1 MHKLCLHRIKATS
14 PEFACE
20 KANELLNSANTSEQF
35 SEKTIE
41 NIKKTSFFK
50 DDFFGDI
57 DFCLAIILQA
67 EAASIKEDMKEALIE
82 LGFTKSADEVERLF
96 KISSSQESQGNQ
108 FHYSIIGCLSK
119 NNQSYINGDPT
130 NYRWDVSDY
139 SIEGLNKS
147 YQKEFANFNVLKD
160 LNEIEPD
167 ESDDSISLWE
177 LNYEEEKGET
187 YLVFSDTKID

>member
-1 MHKLCLHRIKATS
+1 MHKLCLHRIKAPS

-20 KANELLNSANTSEQF
+20 KANELLNSEQF
-35 SEKTIE
+35 SKKTIK
-41 NIKKTSFFK
+41 NIKKTSLFK
-50 DDFFGDI
+50 DNFFSDI
-57 DFCLAIILQA
+57 DFCLAVILQA
-67 EAASIKEDMKEALIE
+67 EASSIKEDMKLQLIE
-82 LGFTKSADEVERLF
+82 LGFKKSADEVERLF
-96 KISSSQESQGNQ
+96 EISSSQEGQGNQ

-119 NNQSYINGDPT
+119 NNESYINRDST

-147 YQKEFANFNVLKD
+147 YQKEFSNFNVLKD

-167 ESDDSISLWE
+167 GSDDSISLWE

>member
-1 MHKLCLHRIKATS
+1 MHKLCLHRIKAPS

-20 KANELLNSANTSEQF
+20 KANELLNSEQF
-35 SEKTIE
+35 SKKTIK
-41 NIKKTSFFK
+41 NIKKTSLFK
-50 DDFFGDI
+50 DNFFSDI
-57 DFCLAIILQA
+57 DFCLAVILQA
-67 EAASIKEDMKEALIE
+67 EASSIKEDMKLQLIE
-82 LGFTKSADEVERLF
+82 LGFKKSADEVERLF
-96 KISSSQESQGNQ
+96 EISSSQEGQGNQ

-119 NNQSYINGDPT
+119 NNESYINRDST

-147 YQKEFANFNVLKD
+147 YQKEFSNFNVLKD

-167 ESDDSISLWE
+167 ENDDSISLWE

>member
-1 MHKLCLHRIKATS
+1 MHKLCLHRIKAPS

-20 KANELLNSANTSEQF
+20 KANELLNSEQF
-35 SEKTIE
+35 SKKTIK
-41 NIKKTSFFK
+41 NIKKTSLFK
-50 DDFFGDI
+50 DNFFSDI
-57 DFCLAIILQA
+57 DFCLAVILQA
-67 EAASIKEDMKEALIE
+67 EASSIKEDMKLQLIE
-82 LGFTKSADEVERLF
+82 LGFKKSADEVERLF
-96 KISSSQESQGNQ
+96 EISSSQEDQGNQ

-119 NNQSYINGDPT
+119 NNESYINRDST

-147 YQKEFANFNVLKD
+147 YQKEFSNFNVLKD

-167 ESDDSISLWE
+167 GSDDSISLWE

>member
-1 MHKLCLHRIKATS
+1 MHKLCLHRIKAPS

-20 KANELLNSANTSEQF
+20 KANELLNSEQF
-35 SEKTIE
+35 SKKTIK
-41 NIKKTSFFK
+41 NIKKTSLFK
-50 DDFFGDI
+50 DNFFGDI
-57 DFCLAIILQA
+57 DFCLGVILQA
-67 EAASIKEDMKEALIE
+67 EASSIKEDMKVQLIE

-96 KISSSQESQGNQ
+96 EISSSQEGQGNQ

-119 NNQSYINGDPT
+119 NNESYINRDST
-130 NYRWDVSDY
+130 NYRWDVSNY

-147 YQKEFANFNVLKD
+147 YQKEFSNFNVLKD

>member
-1 MHKLCLHRIKATS
+1 MHKLCLHRIKAPS

-20 KANELLNSANTSEQF
+20 KANELLNSEQF
-35 SEKTIE
+35 SKKTIK
-41 NIKKTSFFK
+41 NIKKTSLFK
-50 DDFFGDI
+50 DNFFGDI
-57 DFCLAIILQA
+57 DFCLGVILQA
-67 EAASIKEDMKEALIE
+67 EASSIKEDMKVQLIE

-96 KISSSQESQGNQ
+96 EISSSQEGQGNQ

-119 NNQSYINGDPT
+119 NNQSYINGDST
-130 NYRWDVSDY
+130 NYKWNVSDF

-147 YQKEFANFNVLKD
+147 YQKELGNFNVLKD

-177 LNYEEEKGET
+177 LNYQEEKGET
-187 YLVFSDTKID
+187 YLIFSDIKID

>member
-1 MHKLCLHRIKATS
+1 MHKLCLHRIKAPS
-14 PEFACE
+14 PEIACE
-20 KANELLNSANTSEQF
+20 KANELLNSEQF
-35 SEKTIE
+35 SKKTIK
-41 NIKKTSFFK
+41 NIKKTSLFK
-50 DDFFGDI
+50 DNFFSDI
-57 DFCLAIILQA
+57 DFCLAVILQA
-67 EAASIKEDMKEALIE
+67 EASSIKEDMKLQLIE
-82 LGFTKSADEVERLF
+82 LGFKKSADEVERLF
-96 KISSSQESQGNQ
+96 EISSSQEGQGNQ

-119 NNQSYINGDPT
+119 NNESYINRDST
-130 NYRWDVSDY
+130 NYRWDVSNY

-147 YQKEFANFNVLKD
+147 YQKEFSNFNVLKD